1 MDEFIDENHR
11 KIKKKKPVEQKI
23 SDRRLPTTV
32 ILIFKECKK
41 MISMNFKLVI

>member
-11 KIKKKKPVEQKI
+11 KIKKKPVEQKI